1 MTSSI
6 EQKKKFDP
14 IVLTIEVDEDRCE
27 KLVIEDPSQ
36 YKEAAAKFI
45 KDFGT
50 SGSIQI

>member
-1 MTSSI
+1 MN
-6 EQKKKFDP
+6 EAKNEP

-45 KDFGT
+45 QEFSKCGLM
-50 SGSIQI
+50 